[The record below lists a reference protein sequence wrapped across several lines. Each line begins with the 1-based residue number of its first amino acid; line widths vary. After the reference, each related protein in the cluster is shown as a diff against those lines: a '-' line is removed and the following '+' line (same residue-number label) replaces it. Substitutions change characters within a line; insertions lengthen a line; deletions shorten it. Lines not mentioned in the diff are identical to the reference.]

1 MKDRINKLMRSSG
14 GLKKGLI
21 LFPILFSLTNA
32 VLGYENFGLKIS
44 NTKSI
49 KYNLYYQTDTTYAK
63 VKLVNGSGTIYSL
76 PREEAERQMYNLVKT
91 SNKEDIWIYFN
102 EKLIDLGFDE
112 KKEMVF
118 PNRTLLDSL
127 VNNSKMDTL
136 YYYHIHKNQYDPPSP
151 EDYEEDNELQQ
162 MLSKKGITL
171 ISKVFDQK
179 GCWIYGVKKVNEQS
193 SRVLA
198 QTSIILYH
206 SIIDTTKTEMT
217 KEESLKYIQ
226 NLRDKGYEIEFQDME
241 KK

>member
-91 SNKEDIWIYFN
+91 SRSN
-102 EKLIDLGFDE
+102 FDCV
-112 KKEMVF
+112 K
-118 PNRTLLDSL
+118 
-127 VNNSKMDTL
+127 
-136 YYYHIHKNQYDPPSP
+136 IC
-151 EDYEEDNELQQ
+151 
-162 MLSKKGITL
+162 ITHL
-171 ISKVFDQK
+171 
-179 GCWIYGVKKVNEQS
+179 
-193 SRVLA
+193 
-198 QTSIILYH
+198 T
-206 SIIDTTKTEMT
+206 
-217 KEESLKYIQ
+217 
-226 NLRDKGYEIEFQDME
+226 
-241 KK
+241 